1 MKVLAALLL
10 ISACSS
16 DYLARIH
23 YLEQSVIDNPKGVV
37 DSLSLMKPDFPRM
50 TEKEQAYY
58 SLIYAMALDK
68 SYIDTTDVSILD
80 PAVKYYSK
88 HGSPREKM
96 LTYYYL
102 GRIHENSG
110 DYSEAIIS
118 LTKALEQDWD
128 DNAYR
133 GRAYMAIAD
142 ANNYTFNSLEEA
154 RCVDSAA
161 FYYTLTGDSTLIR
174 AARFRK
180 AICLINAR
188 DRNTSRAILDELLQH
203 EDLDYYLKRNCLQQD
218 AYVTVLLDDEKRFPQ
233 ALTYFS
239 ESAEMGLG
247 LSGAYAAAYAYLLYR
262 TGNKSDAMSIF
273 NVLNTVDDAFSK
285 AASDSWRSRICF
297 QEGDLT
303 NAFSLLER
311 SLVMVDSTVISSLN
325 QSMIATQRD
334 YYSDKALREEQY
346 TKLLEARQTIM
357 LLSIALII
365 CLLSGIIIIIRR
377 RNMDKVGKYESAME
391 ELKDELLAKT
401 KANVS
406 ANEENA
412 GLREHFKRVYKRHF
426 DLLARF
432 YEEYDIM
439 LRNGYSEE
447 KKNKQIQK
455 IIDGLSADK
464 ESFSRFETIVDEDMN
479 GILSQFRNDYPG
491 FAEIDYRL
499 FCYYVAGFS
508 TKFIYIIINSMSS
521 NSIYIRKSRMKKV
534 IESSDCPRRERYLE
548 FL

>member
-1 MKVLAALLL
+1 
-10 ISACSS
+10 
-16 DYLARIH
+16 
-23 YLEQSVIDNPKGVV
+23 
-37 DSLSLMKPDFPRM
+37 
-50 TEKEQAYY
+50 
-58 SLIYAMALDK
+58 
-68 SYIDTTDVSILD
+68 
-80 PAVKYYSK
+80 
-88 HGSPREKM
+88 
-96 LTYYYL
+96 
-102 GRIHENSG
+102 
-110 DYSEAIIS
+110 
-118 LTKALEQDWD
+118 
-128 DNAYR
+128 
-133 GRAYMAIAD
+133 
-142 ANNYTFNSLEEA
+142 
-154 RCVDSAA
+154 
-161 FYYTLTGDSTLIR
+161 
-174 AARFRK
+174 
-180 AICLINAR
+180 
-188 DRNTSRAILDELLQH
+188 
-203 EDLDYYLKRNCLQQD
+203 
-218 AYVTVLLDDEKRFPQ
+218 
-233 ALTYFS
+233 
-239 ESAEMGLG
+239 
-247 LSGAYAAAYAYLLYR
+247 
-262 TGNKSDAMSIF
+262 
-273 NVLNTVDDAFSK
+273 
-285 AASDSWRSRICF
+285 
-297 QEGDLT
+297 
-303 NAFSLLER
+303 
-311 SLVMVDSTVISSLN
+311 
-325 QSMIATQRD
+325 
-334 YYSDKALREEQY
+334 
-346 TKLLEARQTIM
+346 
-357 LLSIALII
+357 
-365 CLLSGIIIIIRR
+365 
-377 RNMDKVGKYESAME
+377 MDKVGKYESAME